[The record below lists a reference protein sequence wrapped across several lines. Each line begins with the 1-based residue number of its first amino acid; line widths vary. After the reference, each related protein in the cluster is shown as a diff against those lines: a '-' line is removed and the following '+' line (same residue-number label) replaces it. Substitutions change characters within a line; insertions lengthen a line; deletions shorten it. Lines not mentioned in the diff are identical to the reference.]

1 MIIKQTQFSVD
12 HSKMLD
18 DLNHVLANHASWP
31 EYDPQNPRK
40 TINQIS
46 LRHRQNAIG
55 DLWAD
60 GTGSL
65 VNRETGSVLAVESDF
80 SQWNAKLPEYTKQ
93 VLEQLMATE
102 KVNFGRVRYMRLMPK
117 TGLTVHTDT
126 EQRYHLVLT
135 THRFAMFGHVYEGG
149 EELGKVY
156 HMPADGHFYKVDTTL
171 GHFVYNGS
179 MQERIHLVC
188 SIAN

>member
-18 DLNHVLANHASWP
+18 DLNYVLANHASWP

-46 LRHRQNAIG
+46 LRHRQNATG

-60 GTGSL
+60 GNGSL
-65 VNRETGSVLAVESDF
+65 INRETGSILAVESDF

-93 VLEQLMATE
+93 VLEQLMSTE

>member
-1 MIIKQTQFSVD
+1 MIIKQTRFSVD

-18 DLNHVLANHASWP
+18 DLNYVLANHASWP

-46 LRHRQNAIG
+46 LRHRQNATG

-60 GTGSL
+60 GNGSL
-65 VNRETGSVLAVESDF
+65 INRETGSILAVESDF

-93 VLEQLMATE
+93 VLEQLMSTE

>member
-1 MIIKQTQFSVD
+1 MIIKQTKFSVD

-18 DLNHVLANHASWP
+18 DLNCILANYTAWP
-31 EYDPQNPRK
+31 EYDPEHPRK
-40 TINQIS
+40 TVNQIS
-46 LRHRQNAIG
+46 LRHRLTATG

-60 GTGSL
+60 GNGSL
-65 VNRETGSVLAVESDF
+65 VDRETGSILAVESDF
-80 SQWNAKLPEYTKQ
+80 SQWNEKLPNYTKQ
-93 VLEQLMATE
+93 VLEQLMETE

-117 TGLTVHTDT
+117 TGLTVHTDK
-126 EQRYHLVLT
+126 EQRYHFVLT
-135 THRFAMFGHVYEGG
+135 THRFAMFGHVYEDG
-149 EELGKVY
+149 EEMGKVY
-156 HMPADGHFYKVDTTL
+156 HMPADSHFYKVDTTL

>member
-12 HSKMLD
+12 HSKMLA
-18 DLNHVLANHASWP
+18 DLNYILANYTTWP

-40 TINQIS
+40 PVNQIS
-46 LRHRQNAIG
+46 LRHRLTATG

-60 GTGSL
+60 GNGSL
-65 VNRETGSVLAVESDF
+65 VDRETGSILAVENDF
-80 SQWNAKLPEYTKQ
+80 SQWNEKLPNYTKQ
-93 VLEQLMATE
+93 VLEQLMETE

-117 TGLTVHTDT
+117 TGLTVHTGK
-126 EQRYHLVLT
+126 EQRYHFVLT
-135 THRFAMFGHVYEGG
+135 THQFAMFGHVYEGG
-149 EELGKVY
+149 DELGKVY
-156 HMPADGHFYKVDTTL
+156 HMPADSHFYKVDTTL

>member
-1 MIIKQTQFSVD
+1 MIIKQTRFSVN

-18 DLNHVLANHASWP
+18 DLNYVLANHASWP

-46 LRHRQNAIG
+46 LRHRQNATG

-60 GTGSL
+60 GNGSL
-65 VNRETGSVLAVESDF
+65 INRETGSILAVESDF

-93 VLEQLMATE
+93 VLEQLMSTE

>member
-18 DLNHVLANHASWP
+18 DLNYVLANHTNWP

-46 LRHRQNAIG
+46 LRHRQNATG

-60 GTGSL
+60 GNGSL
-65 VNRETGSVLAVESDF
+65 VNRETGNILAVESDF

-93 VLEQLMATE
+93 VLEQLMSTE

>member
-18 DLNHVLANHASWP
+18 DLNCILANYTTWP
-31 EYDPQNPRK
+31 EYDPEHPRK
-40 TINQIS
+40 TVNQIS
-46 LRHRQNAIG
+46 LRHRPTATGN
-55 DLWAD
+55 LWAD
-60 GTGSL
+60 GNGSL
-65 VNRETGSVLAVESDF
+65 VDRETGSIFAVESDF
-80 SQWNAKLPEYTKQ
+80 SQWNEKLPNYTKQ
-93 VLEQLMATE
+93 VLEQLMETE

-117 TGLTVHTDT
+117 TGLTVHTDK
-126 EQRYHLVLT
+126 EQRYHFVLT
-135 THRFAMFGHVYEGG
+135 THRFAMFGHVYEDG
-149 EELGKVY
+149 EEMGKVY
-156 HMPADGHFYKVDTTL
+156 HMPADSHFYKVDTTL